1 MSLDLP
7 ANALGIDFG
16 TSNSTVGWWRPDV
29 PSLLPLEDG
38 KITLPSVLFFN
49 YEERRSV
56 FGRLALHE
64 YLEGYEGRLMRSL
77 KSLLGSTLLK
87 SETTVLGSA
96 VPFKQILGLFL
107 TELKQRG
114 EALAERPFEHAVI
127 GRPVFFVDDNPAA
140 DQEAADT
147 LLGVAKAIG
156 FKDVSFQ
163 YEPIAAAFDY
173 ECSLDKEEL
182 VLIVDIGGGTSDF
195 SLIRLAPERH
205 HQAERQ
211 DDILATGGV
220 HIGGTDFDKQLSLHS
235 VMPLFGYGSRMKS
248 DAPMPTS
255 THLNL
260 ATWHTINAVYAQQS
274 LRSLQS
280 MRYDIRDTTSIDR
293 LFKLIEQRA
302 GHWLAMQIEQSKI
315 DLSSSERL
323 HLSLERIEAE
333 LGVELTRSA
342 FNQSIDDL
350 LQRVSNSVS
359 QLLLQAGIAEAQV
372 DTVFFTGG
380 SSGVPAL
387 RQWIA
392 NLLPNA
398 RHVEGNVFGSI
409 GSGLA
414 IEAKKRYG

>member
-114 EALAERPFEHAVI
+114 ETIAERPFEHAVI

-173 ECSLDKEEL
+173 ESSLDKEEL

-255 THLNL
+255 THHNL
-260 ATWHTINAVYAQQS
+260 ATCHTINAVYAQQS

-414 IEAKKRYG
+414 IEARKRYG

>member
-16 TSNSTVGWWRPDV
+16 TSNSTVGWLRPGA
-29 PSLLPLEDG
+29 PTLLPLEEG

-49 YEERRSV
+49 YEERHSV

-77 KSLLGSTLLK
+77 KSLLGSKLLK

-96 VPFKQILGLFL
+96 VPFKQILGLFIA
-107 TELKQRG
+107 ELKQRA
-114 EALAERPFEHAVI
+114 EVIAERPFEQVVL
-127 GRPVFFVDDNPAA
+127 GRPVFFVDDDEKA
-140 DQEAADT
+140 DKEAADT
-147 LLGVAKAIG
+147 LEGVAKSIG

-173 ECSLDKEEL
+173 ESTISKEEL

-205 HQAERQ
+205 MVAERH

-220 HIGGTDFDKQLSLHS
+220 HIGGTDFDTQLSLQA

-255 THLNL
+255 VHLNL
-260 ATWHTINAVYAQQS
+260 ATWHTINAVYAQKSQ
-274 LRSLQS
+274 LALKS
-280 MRYDIRDTTSIDR
+280 MRYDILDPTGIDR

-302 GHWLAMQIEQSKI
+302 GHWLAMQVEDSKI
-315 DLSSSERL
+315 ALSDSERL

-333 LGVELTRSA
+333 LGVELTRA
-342 FNQSIDDL
+342 GFNAAIGNL
-350 LQRVSNSVS
+350 LERVRGSVT
-359 QLLLQAGIAEAQV
+359 QLLGNAGVSVEQV

-380 SSGVPAL
+380 SSGIPAL
-387 RQWIA
+387 RQQIA
-392 NLLPNA
+392 ALLPNA